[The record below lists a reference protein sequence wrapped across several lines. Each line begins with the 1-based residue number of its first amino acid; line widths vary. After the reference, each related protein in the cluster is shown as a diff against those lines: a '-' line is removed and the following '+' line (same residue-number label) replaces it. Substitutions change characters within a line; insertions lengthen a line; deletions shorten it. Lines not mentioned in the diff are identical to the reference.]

1 MAHNCVGI
9 FCEDVRDE
17 ASGSFTIVGVLPDN
31 IDIAGGT
38 APPEAANSAFMFPK
52 MGIFLRV
59 NLDASQRPKQPIKA
73 RATFPGN
80 PDFQLGEIGI
90 DVIEK
95 SFADAEAKSQPIVGL
110 IFKAVFSPLPL
121 RESGQAIVY
130 ATIEGQDIVSGVLNI
145 RIPK

>member
-17 ASGSFTIVGVLPDN
+17 VSGSHTIVGVLPDN
-31 IDIAGGT
+31 INIAGP
-38 APPEAANSAFMFPK
+38 PPEVADSAFMFPK
-52 MGIFLRV
+52 MGIFLRI
-59 NLDASQRPKQPIKA
+59 NLDGSQRPKEPITA

-80 PDFQLGEIGI
+80 PDFLLGEIGI
-90 DVIEK
+90 DVIEN
-95 SFADAEAKSQPIVGL
+95 SFADAKAKSQPIVGL

-121 RESGQAIVY
+121 RMSGQAIIY

-145 RIPK
+145 QIPK